1 MGLRWSLIKWDIPA
15 AEDHNLF
22 LVFVVVWNCCPCS
35 LNWTWICGCSW
46 KRFGTLWKWLSCE
59 LDLNLFWTSL
69 ELIFLFGPS
78 VAARPFVL
86 LCFLGACHVVARP
99 VGSSHC
105 GSLGNACGFLVLFPE
120 DGDDDAPNRP
130 QYTAFEKIYK
140 KLWNTNLLGGTD
152 FLYESTRPRSDT
164 PRPLCISFQGKRTMQ
179 RAPSLPTLLQEVMCL
194 TWQQFVEALEK
205 DCCQTRLGLLEISF
219 HSLLEMPRAQLPRYG
234 WSPRKFWSGTSE
246 KLLGLRKLKKPT
258 FQRWTQT
265 GKHRFKLLVSTCLW
279 VFGILV
285 LDDPNFGGLRF
296 PWTPAVT

>member
-1 MGLRWSLIKWDIPA
+1 M
-15 AEDHNLF
+15 F
-22 LVFVVVWNCCPCS
+22 LETVV
-35 LNWTWICGCSW
+35 
-46 KRFGTLWKWLSCE
+46 KQFGTLWKWLSCE

-86 LCFLGACHVVARP
+86 LCFLGACHVVTRP
-99 VGSSHC
+99 VGGSHC
-105 GSLGNACGFLVLFPE
+105 GSLGSACGFLVLFQE
-120 DGDDDAPNRP
+120 DGEYDDAPNRP
-130 QYTAFEKIYK
+130 QCSAFEKIYK

-164 PRPLCISFQGKRTMQ
+164 PRPLCISFQGKRPLQ
-179 RAPSLPTLLQEVMCL
+179 RVASLPTLLQEVMCL

-234 WSPRKFWSGTSE
+234 WSPRKFWSETSE

-265 GKHRFKLLVSTCLW
+265 CRNQRVW
-279 VFGILV
+279 NEVFMFVGFW
-285 LDDPNFGGLRF
+285 DFSFG
-296 PWTPAVT
+296 WS

>member
-1 MGLRWSLIKWDIPA
+1 M
-15 AEDHNLF
+15 
-22 LVFVVVWNCCPCS
+22 VV
-35 LNWTWICGCSW
+35 LWTW
-46 KRFGTLWKWLSCE
+46 LE
-59 LDLNLFWTSL
+59 LVWTSL

-78 VAARPFVL
+78 VASRSFVL
-86 LCFLGACHVVARP
+86 RCFLGACHVVARP
-99 VGSSHC
+99 VGGSHC
-105 GSLGNACGFLVLFPE
+105 GSLGSACGFLVLFQE
-120 DGDDDAPNRP
+120 DGEYDDAPNRP

-164 PRPLCISFQGKRTMQ
+164 PRPLCISFQGKRPLQ
-179 RAPSLPTLLQEVMCL
+179 RVASLPTLLQEVMCL

-234 WSPRKFWSGTSE
+234 WSPRKFWSETSE

-265 GKHRFKLLVSTCLW
+265 CRNQRVWNEVFMFVFF
-279 VFGILV
+279 FGILV
-285 LDDPNFGGLRF
+285 LDDPNFGVWDSHGLQ
-296 PWTPAVT
+296 P